1 MYTALAIFVRN
12 RRLIESSPP
21 LQIPSLSSC
30 PFHRITQLQSP
41 ISGVPFTHWDPN
53 PGTNPSNGHRKP
65 IIMNPSSQAQPPQD
79 DPEQIVAYIESIMYQ
94 FKDSINAKD
103 FRMPDHVKPG
113 EPPSIWRYMAD
124 YFDTEQDLVQKTQA
138 TTPGP
143 SKFGLK
149 ETLESYKMAGAAY
162 PDFTI
167 EVKEMKTDLD
177 AKAGWATVFVNLE
190 SSGQWCESSWLCV
203 E

>member
-1 MYTALAIFVRN
+1 
-12 RRLIESSPP
+12 
-21 LQIPSLSSC
+21 
-30 PFHRITQLQSP
+30 
-41 ISGVPFTHWDPN
+41 
-53 PGTNPSNGHRKP
+53 
-65 IIMNPSSQAQPPQD
+65 MNPSTQPPQN
-79 DPEQIVAYIESIMYQ
+79 DPEQIIAYLESIMYQ

-103 FRMPDHVKPG
+103 FRMPQEVQPG
-113 EPPSIWRYMAD
+113 EQPSIWRYMAD

-162 PDFTI
+162 PDFHI

-190 SSGQWCESSWLCV
+190 SSGLPKEVTRTSVTVFDWKRRNGEWKCVSSWAANGMPGI
-203 E
+203 